1 MDIAVLGYDDCL
13 GLGFIGATDLLL
25 LSRRMLKRK
34 DGPEPFNVVTVSYD
48 GAPIRDG
55 IGRSHPVEAS
65 FATLDNCAAVLIPPF
80 VCDGGHAIPPTPAI
94 SAAAGWLRRQHAL
107 GAVLAASCNGV
118 FLLGEAGL
126 LDGRRCTTTWWRHDE
141 LKARYPRSDAARG
154 AALIEDGRVVTAGG
168 PMSWIDLSFNLIR
181 RLCGAEAAKKAA
193 DFTVVDAVPSTQTI
207 YIPPGY
213 LTASNSFLLEA
224 EHIVRQAG
232 DEPLTST
239 QLARAVGVSERTL
252 HRRLKGAAGETP
264 KQFMDRVRF
273 ETARMLLETTKNSV
287 KQLASASGY
296 ADETSFRRAFRRYA
310 GMTPGAY
317 RSWSQTRRGVK
328 A

>member
-1 MDIAVLGYDDCL
+1 MDIAILGYDDCL
-13 GLGFIGATDLLL
+13 GLGFIGAADLLL

-34 DGPEPFNVVTVSYD
+34 DAPEPFRVVTVSYD
-48 GAPIRDG
+48 GATIRDG
-55 IGRSHPVEAS
+55 FGRSHAVDAS
-65 FATLDNCAAVLIPPF
+65 FATLDNCAAVIVPPF
-80 VCDGGHAIPPTPAI
+80 LCDGDHAIPATPAI

-107 GAVLAASCNGV
+107 GAILAASCNGV

-141 LKARYPRSDAARG
+141 LKARYPRADAARG

-168 PMSWIDLSFNLIR
+168 PMSWIDLSFNVIR
-181 RLCGAEAAKKAA
+181 NLCGAEAAKKAA
-193 DFTVVDAVPSTQTI
+193 DFTVVDTVPTTQNV

-213 LTASNSFLLEA
+213 VTASNSFLLEA

-232 DEPLTST
+232 DGPITSA
-239 QLARAVGVSERTL
+239 QLARAIGVSERTL
-252 HRRLKGAAGETP
+252 HRRLKDSTGETP
-264 KQFMDRVRF
+264 KHFIDRLRF
-273 ETARMLLETTKNSV
+273 ETARMLLETTKNPV
-287 KQLASASGY
+287 KQLASASGF

-317 RSWSQTRRGVK
+317 RSWSQARRGVK
-328 A
+328 S